1 MPRLASHCGALSAAA
16 AADHGAALATR
27 TLMAMTPA
35 SVLGEAPTVA
45 ARLVPGRALP
55 IGTRLRDYEIS
66 GMAGESAVGVVYAA
80 WDHSL
85 QRKVA
90 VKEYMPESMASRS
103 GDSAA
108 VIVRPERLDT
118 FKAGLRSFVDE
129 ARLLARFDHPSLLK
143 VYRFWEDNG
152 TAYTAMPFHDGPT
165 LKNALA
171 ELGHVPSETELRAW
185 LRPILDAVTVLH
197 GGRTWHGHIAPD
209 EILLTPTGP
218 VLLGFGAAARAIA
231 EADRTPAAALSPGF
245 AAPEQYGP
253 DGDAA
258 CGPWTDL
265 YALSAVVY
273 SAIAG
278 APPDDATDRLTGDA
292 LQLLSQVASGLYGAG
307 FLAAVD
313 AALALD
319 PKARPQDHAA
329 FRALMGDIE
338 TAEAVSLAPPR
349 DLMLEPFLGDAS
361 SHREITVPDRPV
373 LAAAIPAATPAAT
386 TAAKDARK
394 GPLPAL
400 PARDASETAPTW
412 MKAAGQRRLGQSAR
426 YGLVAATCIGIGI
439 VAMALQSWMRPTPA
453 PMPATTTAGRP
464 SAPPAASIAV
474 PTSNALPN
482 AVTVPVT
489 PAAVAAAFPASS
501 APATTAT
508 AAERQAHCI
517 DILQKASLEKISGAD
532 TEFFKREC
540 K

>member
-1 MPRLASHCGALSAAA
+1 
-16 AADHGAALATR
+16 
-27 TLMAMTPA
+27 MAMTPA
-35 SVLGEAPTVA
+35 SELGEARTVA
-45 ARLVPGRALP
+45 ARLVPARALP

-90 VKEYMPESMASRS
+90 VKEYLPESMASRS
-103 GDSAA
+103 GDSSA
-108 VIVRPERLDT
+108 VVVRPGRHLDT

-143 VYRFWEDNG
+143 VYRFWDDNG

-165 LKNALA
+165 LKTALA
-171 ELGHVPSETELRAW
+171 ELGHVPSEAELRAW

-231 EADRTPAAALSPGF
+231 VANRTPAAALSPGF

-265 YALSAVVY
+265 YSLSAVVY

-292 LQLLSQVASGLYGAG
+292 MQLLSQVASGLYGAG
-307 FLAAVD
+307 FLAAID

-361 SHREITVPDRPV
+361 SHREITVPDRPL
-373 LAAAIPAATPAAT
+373 LAAAIAAATPAAN
-386 TAAKDARK
+386 TAAKDARRE
-394 GPLPAL
+394 PLPAL
-400 PARDASETAPTW
+400 PARAPARDASGTAPTW
-412 MKAAGQRRLGQSAR
+412 MKAAGQHRLGQGAR
-426 YGLVAATCIGIGI
+426 SGLVAATCVGIGI
-439 VAMALQSWMRPTPA
+439 AALALPSWMRPA
-453 PMPATTTAGRP
+453 PMPASTAAGRP
-464 SAPPAASIAV
+464 SAPTAAPIAV
-474 PTSNALPN
+474 PTSNALPG
-482 AVTVPVT
+482 ALTVPVA
-489 PAAVAAAFPASS
+489 PAAVAASLPASS
-501 APATTAT
+501 ATAAMAT

-517 DILQKASLEKISGAD
+517 DILQKASLERISAAD
-532 TEFFKREC
+532 TEFFTKDC